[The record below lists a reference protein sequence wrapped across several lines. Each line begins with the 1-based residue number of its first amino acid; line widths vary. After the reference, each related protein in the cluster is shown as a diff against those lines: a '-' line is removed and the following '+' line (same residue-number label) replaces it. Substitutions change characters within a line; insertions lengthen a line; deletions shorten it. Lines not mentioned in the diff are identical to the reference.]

1 MGSERPGPSI
11 SRAGLPPSLGILV
24 HPYNPHFSCCPLPLN
39 ILGAFLNWVV
49 ANLSAFSDSYLH
61 PVLSDSLTSRP
72 VKVFQHRFLLPL
84 GKLPGPFPSSSFY
97 LPFLPHASHICR
109 VETLGPPEVILF
121 FFLVL
126 VRTFEYVTGT
136 AQSTL
141 NPKGDFIVRARETAG
156 PQEQTRTKKLNA
168 ASMVLPF
175 VPLRVLASVSSP
187 CRALPAPWSA
197 YRVEK
202 MASSNSLVYLLPG
215 EGTISFFL
223 SIPIPIPGKV
233 FWPSWGQV
241 ATYNQESSVRF

>member
-24 HPYNPHFSCCPLPLN
+24 HPYGPHFCCPLPLD
-39 ILGAFLNWVV
+39 ILGAFLNRVV

-84 GKLPGPFPSSSFY
+84 RKLPGPLPSSSFH
-97 LPFLPHASHICR
+97 LPFLPRGSHICR

-136 AQSTL
+136 AQS
-141 NPKGDFIVRARETAG
+141 PKGDFIVRARETAE
-156 PQEQTRTKKLNA
+156 PQEQARPR
-168 ASMVLPF
+168 S
-175 VPLRVLASVSSP
+175 
-187 CRALPAPWSA
+187 
-197 YRVEK
+197 
-202 MASSNSLVYLLPG
+202 
-215 EGTISFFL
+215 
-223 SIPIPIPGKV
+223 
-233 FWPSWGQV
+233 
-241 ATYNQESSVRF
+241 